1 MELFITMAA
10 LAVFDWGLLVIGI
23 VALAILVLFIRN
35 IRVVPQAMAFVIERL
50 GTYKATWQT
59 GIHAKMPFIDRI
71 ERRVSLKERVADF
84 PPQAVITRDNVTMQI
99 DTVVFYQIVDPVLYC
114 YGIENP
120 IIAIENL
127 SATTLRNLIGDLEL
141 DETLTSRDVI
151 NTRMRQTLDE
161 ATDPWG
167 IRVNRVEL
175 KNIIPPREI
184 QTAMERQ
191 MKAEREKRENIL
203 ISEGQKEA
211 LIRVAE
217 GEKEAAILRAE
228 AKKEQAIR
236 ESEGKAEA
244 ILKIQEATAKGL
256 QMIKDIG
263 ADEALIAIKSLETM
277 ATVADGRATKIIIPS
292 NMQGLAGLAVSFK
305 ELLSDSNIDVTGK
318 DDGKGS

>member
-1 MELFITMAA
+1 MKLFIT
-10 LAVFDWGLLVIGI
+10 LATFTAGTWSLIVIGL
-23 VALAILVLFIRN
+23 VVLAFLVLFIRN
-35 IRVVPQAMAFVIERL
+35 VRVVPQAMAFVIERL
-50 GTYKATWQT
+50 GTYRATWQT
-59 GIHAKMPFIDRI
+59 GIHVKMPFVDRI

-120 IIAIENL
+120 IIGIENL

-203 ISEGQKEA
+203 ISEGKKEA

-217 GEKEAAILRAE
+217 GEKEAAILRAD

-244 ILKIQEATAKGL
+244 ILKIQEATARGL
-256 QMIKDIG
+256 QMIKEVG
-263 ADEALIAIKSLETM
+263 ADEALIALKSLETM
-277 ATVADGRATKIIIPS
+277 GAVADGRATKIIIPS
-292 NMQGLAGLAVSFK
+292 NLQGLAGLAVSFK
-305 ELLSDSNIDVTGK
+305 ELLSDSNIAEAEKEADAK
-318 DDGKGS
+318 S